1 MKNTKTCPKCGGNHI
16 LRVEDNG
23 GVSLYLGL
31 LSRTPVARHVCT
43 DCGYAESWV
52 DPQFLDEL
60 KAKLPQEKP

>member
-1 MKNTKTCPKCGGNHI
+1 MKNTKTCSKCGGNHI

-31 LSRTPVARHVCT
+31 LSRPPVARYVCT
-43 DCGYAESWV
+43 DCGYVESWV